1 MAGWV
6 WGAAAVLLGVVI
18 FLLLRTRGRGRHR
31 APAVE
36 YVPPPEEQPSDV
48 EPDEPDEPD
57 EHLEPDEDLEVGEDV
72 EEVDSAPEWAHGAA
86 GEELTPAQEEQAEL
100 EEDAELRHDEGY
112 VETFGNDRTDAPDE
126 PFPAGEVEES
136 GYGSGSS
143 VSRRGV
149 SGPEG
154 WTVKGNA
161 DSLLFYTEDA
171 PGYARAA
178 ADVWFETEE
187 AATTAG
193 FTRWDAHHR

>member
-6 WGAAAVLLGVVI
+6 WGGAAVLLGVVI
-18 FLLLRTRGRGRHR
+18 FLLLRTRGGRGRHR
-31 APAVE
+31 VPAVE

-48 EPDEPDEPD
+48 EPDEPVEVREPD
-57 EHLEPDEDLEVGEDV
+57 EPVDHLEVRGDV

-86 GEELTPAQEEQAEL
+86 GEEEQAEL
-100 EEDAELRHDEGY
+100 DEDAELRHDEGY

-126 PFPAGEVEES
+126 TDDPAEVPES
-136 GYGSGSS
+136 GYGMGSS

-178 ADVWFETEE
+178 ADVWFENEE

>member
-6 WGAAAVLLGVVI
+6 WGGAAVLLGVVI
-18 FLLLRTRGRGRHR
+18 FLLLRTRGGRGRHR
-31 APAVE
+31 VPAVE
-36 YVPPPEEQPSDV
+36 YVPPPEEQPSDIEPV
-48 EPDEPDEPD
+48 EEREAVHEPDLTSD
-57 EHLEPDEDLEVGEDV
+57 
-72 EEVDSAPEWAHGAA
+72 WAHGEA
-86 GEELTPAQEEQAEL
+86 GEEEQAVL

-112 VETFGNDRTDAPDE
+112 VETFGNDRTDAPGE
-126 PFPAGEVEES
+126 PFPAAEVPES
-136 GYGSGSS
+136 GYGTGSS
-143 VSRRGV
+143 VPRRGDA
-149 SGPEG
+149 GPQG

-178 ADVWFETEE
+178 ADVWFESEE

>member
-6 WGAAAVLLGVVI
+6 WGGAAVALGVVI

-36 YVPPPEEQPSDV
+36 YLGPPEEQPADV
-48 EPDEPDEPD
+48 EPIAPVAPVEPVEPVD
-57 EHLEPDEDLEVGEDV
+57 AVEP
-72 EEVDSAPEWAHGAA
+72 EEVLTPDEWAHGAA
-86 GEELTPAQEEQAEL
+86 AEEQEEL

-112 VETFGNDRTDAPDE
+112 VETFGNDRTDEPDE
-126 PFPAGEVEES
+126 P
-136 GYGSGSS
+136 
-143 VSRRGV
+143 
-149 SGPEG
+149 GPQG

-178 ADVWFETEE
+178 ADVWFEDEE